1 MSDRLRGRSGD
12 RVDVGSVLESQGSDD
27 FPGPHRSDLLQSLS
41 KLFRCDLGVGGPL
54 LGGNPG
60 DGSSGLFLLRVDS
73 PGVQRDLDVV
83 RGADLL
89 HGFPGGSR

>member
-1 MSDRLRGRSGD
+1 MSDGLRGWSGD

-41 KLFRCDLGVGGPL
+41 KLFRGDLGVGGPL

-73 PGVQRDLDVV
+73 PCVQRYPDVV
-83 RGADLL
+83 FGTDLL
-89 HGFPGGSR
+89 QGCPGGSR

>member
-1 MSDRLRGRSGD
+1 MRGRLRGRSGD
-12 RVDVGSVLESQGSDD
+12 RVDVGSVLECQGSDD

-54 LGGNPG
+54 LGRKPG
-60 DGSSGLFLLRVDS
+60 DGSSGLFFLRVVS
-73 PGVQRDLDVV
+73 LQRDPDVV

>member
-1 MSDRLRGRSGD
+1 MRGGLRGRSGD
-12 RVDVGSVLESQGSDD
+12 RVDVGSVLECQGSDD

-41 KLFRCDLGVGGPL
+41 KLFRCDLGVGGSFL
-54 LGGNPG
+54 RRDPG
-60 DGSSGLFLLRVDS
+60 DGSSGLFLLRIDS
-73 PGVQRDLDVV
+73 PGVQRDFDVV

>member
-1 MSDRLRGRSGD
+1 MRGGLRGRSGD

-27 FPGPHRSDLLQSLS
+27 FTGPHRSDLLQSLS
-41 KLFRCDLGVGGPL
+41 KLFRCDLCVGGPL

-73 PGVQRDLDVV
+73 PGVQRDPDVV
-83 RGADLL
+83 CGTDLL